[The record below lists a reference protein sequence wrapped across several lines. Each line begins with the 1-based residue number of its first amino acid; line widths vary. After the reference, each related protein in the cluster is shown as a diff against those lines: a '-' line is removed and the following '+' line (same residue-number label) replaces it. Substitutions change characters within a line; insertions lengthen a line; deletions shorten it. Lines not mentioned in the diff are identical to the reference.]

1 MVEIIG
7 ILAISWLLIWLFEKG
22 NLSVLGL
29 KPVKRNLVYA
39 AVLFVT
45 TALCCASGFLMRMYF
60 GEEQFML
67 NPAFSLSLV
76 FTGIWLNVKSVL
88 FEELLCRGV
97 GLYILIKKLGQKWGI
112 VISAV
117 IFGVLHWLNEG
128 AFGNII
134 QMAAV
139 FAFTF
144 SMGLL
149 LAYSYA
155 KTFSLYLPI
164 AIHLGWNLTQNFI
177 FPDGPFGNQILLTRI
192 QPEVTV
198 SYPVYFSMLLLPK
211 ISAILTGFFVVRR
224 LKPGQ
229 NK

>member
-29 KPVKRNLVYA
+29 KPVIRNLVYA

-97 GLYILIKKLGQKWGI
+97 GLYILIKKLGQ
-112 VISAV
+112 
-117 IFGVLHWLNEG
+117 NG
-128 AFGNII
+128 AL
-134 QMAAV
+134 
-139 FAFTF
+139 
-144 SMGLL
+144 S
-149 LAYSYA
+149 S
-155 KTFSLYLPI
+155 
-164 AIHLGWNLTQNFI
+164 
-177 FPDGPFGNQILLTRI
+177 
-192 QPEVTV
+192 
-198 SYPVYFSMLLLPK
+198 
-211 ISAILTGFFVVRR
+211 RR
-224 LKPGQ
+224 
-229 NK
+229 